1 MGRVF
6 IIETMGGY
14 CGYLATMASMAAGA
28 DAAYIYE
35 EHFGVK
41 ELAHDLD
48 AMVAKMDKGL
58 VLRGLILLNENANE
72 NYTSDFLNRMY
83 TEEGKNHFT
92 VRNNVLGHM
101 QQGGYPSPF
110 DRSFATK
117 LAARSVNWL
126 VEQLTHVASADEDD
140 DTSVVLGLSSKGYVF
155 QPTQQLKQ
163 EIDFEKRMHI
173 GETPWWMKVR
183 PTMRILAQHQ
193 HSELQEPQTIFKDPG
208 VAV

>member
-1 MGRVF
+1 MG
-6 IIETMGGY
+6 
-14 CGYLATMASMAAGA
+14 
-28 DAAYIYE
+28 
-35 EHFGVK
+35 
-41 ELAHDLD
+41 AHDLD

-72 NYTSDFLNRMY
+72 NYTSDCLNRMY

-126 VEQLTHVASADEDD
+126 VEQLTPVASADDCEGAVYAEDD

-183 PTMRILAQHQ
+183 PTMRILARLQL
-193 HSELQEPQTIFKDPG
+193 SELQEPQTIFKD
-208 VAV
+208 